1 MTDKKFALATF
12 VLVVFHAV
20 GFYGLV
26 FSSNPGWFRTLTP
39 VNLLLTNML
48 LYSFHKTWNLSFLLF
63 VVVALLAGFIS
74 EVIGVHTGL
83 LFGSYTYGQALGPKL
98 WGIPLVISLNWLLL
112 VYVTGMLVQH
122 LPLPWVPKALL
133 AAALMTFLDMFI
145 EPIAAVLDFWT
156 WEGHRIPAA
165 NYWGWLGV
173 GFLLQLYFG
182 KAGFDKHNSL
192 AAVVYALQ
200 LVFFISLNFFL

>member
-1 MTDKKFALATF
+1 MRSKKVALATF

-26 FSSNPGWFRTLTP
+26 FSSNPGWFLTLTP
-39 VNLLLTNML
+39 VNLLLTDVL
-48 LYSFHKTWNLSFLLF
+48 LYAFHKTWNLSFFLF
-63 VVVALLAGFIS
+63 VLVALLLGFIS

-112 VYVTGMLVQH
+112 VYVTGVLVQR
-122 LPLPWVPKALL
+122 LPLHWVLKALT

-156 WEGHRIPAA
+156 WEEHHIPAA

-173 GFLLQLYFG
+173 GFLLQLYFE
-182 KAGFDKHNSL
+182 KADFYKGNPL
-192 AAVVYALQ
+192 APVVYSLQ
-200 LVFFISLNFFL
+200 LLFFISLNLFL